1 MDLSILIGIIGIIAS
16 VSIGLGTFFIAD
28 KRARRNRYLTVKNLI
43 IQALSKSLSEN
54 NIPNKRIIK
63 STINSLVRENCIS
76 NLQTI
81 TVEEIIDD
89 LVYQITSDP
98 FLDAE
103 RRETLQ
109 NNLIEIIQFEKV
121 KQDEITEE
129 TISELKQLEIEKDY
143 KQTKFSRYSSILS
156 ILTGVTTTIIV
167 GFSISTIN
175 TEFILNFIKSGTNY
189 TWFLSGL
196 ITGTIAVIIKFILRK
211 NK

>member
-1 MDLSILIGIIGIIAS
+1 MNLSILIGIIGIIAS
-16 VSIGLGTFFIAD
+16 VGVGLGTFFIAD
-28 KRARRNRYLTVKNLI
+28 KRARRNRYLTMKNLI

-63 STINSLVRENCIS
+63 STINSLVRENGVS
-76 NLQTI
+76 NLRII

-109 NNLIEIIQFEKV
+109 NNLLEILEPKKV
-121 KQDEITEE
+121 KIDEIAEE
-129 TISELKQLEIEKDY
+129 TISDIKQLEIHEDY
-143 KQTKFSRYSSILS
+143 KQANFSRYSSILS
-156 ILTGVTTTIIV
+156 ILSGVITTIVAGII
-167 GFSISTIN
+167 ISQIN
-175 TEFILNFIKSGTNY
+175 TDVILNFIKSSANY
-189 TWFLSGL
+189 VWLLSGL
-196 ITGTIAVIIKFILRK
+196 ITGIIAVIIKFIFSK